1 MLEQKF
7 TNIYAN
13 QSWVPAGHSNYES
26 LSGEGSTLAYTENLR
41 KELPKLFD
49 QFNIKSVLDAP
60 CGDLN
65 WMQLVIKDRPDLIY
79 TGGDIVK
86 SLVAAHTEKF
96 KDNANV
102 NFVNL
107 DITTDQLPTADLMI
121 CRDCLFHL
129 SSEHIKMFFKNFVRS
144 DIKYLLTTSHTINHT
159 EGDIESGG
167 YRSLNLLRS
176 PYKFSPNYLYEIT
189 DWVSPHPERK
199 MYLWTWEQIALF
211 IPGFD

>member
-65 WMQLVIKDRPDLIY
+65 WMQLVIKERPELIY

-86 SLVAAHTEKF
+86 SLVESHTEKF
-96 KDNANV
+96 KNNKNV
-102 NFVNL
+102 NFINL
-107 DITTDQLPTADLMI
+107 DITADTLPSADLMI

-129 SSEHIKMFFKNFVRS
+129 SNEHIKMFFKNFAQS
-144 DIKYLLTTSHTINHT
+144 NITYLLTTSHAVGHQ
-159 EGDIESGG
+159 GDIESGG
-167 YRSLNLLRS
+167 YRSLNLLQQ
-176 PYKFSPNYLYEIT
+176 PFHFLPNYLYEIK

-199 MYLWTWEQIALF
+199 MYLWTREQIALF
-211 IPGFD
+211 ASKFD